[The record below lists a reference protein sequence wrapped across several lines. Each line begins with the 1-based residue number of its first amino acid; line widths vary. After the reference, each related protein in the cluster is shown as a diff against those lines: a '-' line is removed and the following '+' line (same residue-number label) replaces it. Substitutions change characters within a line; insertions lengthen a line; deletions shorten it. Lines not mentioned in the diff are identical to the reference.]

1 MTDLADPREATA
13 PPTAP
18 PTTRRRRGRRNG
30 GTLLGT
36 ILSHALMLTI
46 AAIFMLPFYWMV
58 ISAFKA
64 NNEIFTAT
72 ITWFPNPIR
81 WENVPALFNRPDFP
95 FLRQFWNSVFYAG
108 MVTIGTLLSCSIAAY
123 AFACLRW
130 KGRDLV
136 FGLTIAT
143 LLIPA
148 IVLFLPTYVVFARMG
163 LVGTYWPLIAPAFLG
178 DAFFIFMLRQF
189 FLGVPRELIDA
200 ARLDGAS
207 EFRIFWQIV
216 LPQAQTAL
224 VVVALFTIVY
234 TWHEFF
240 GPLIYL
246 IDRDDFPLSLG
257 LYAFRTQRAV
267 EWSMTMMGSFF
278 TALPLVVLF
287 LFTRRLFQEGLATSS
302 LK

>member
-1 MTDLADPREATA
+1 MTAQPA
-13 PPTAP
+13 
-18 PTTRRRRGRRNG
+18 RRKPRRGK
-30 GTLLGT
+30 GTLVGT
-36 ILSHALMLTI
+36 VVFHAVML
-46 AAIFMLPFYWMV
+46 AISALFLLPFWWML

-64 NNEIFTAT
+64 NAEIFSTT
-72 ITWFPNPIR
+72 ITWFPDPIR
-81 WENVPALFNRPDFP
+81 WENVTALFTRPDFP
-95 FLRQFWNSVFYAG
+95 FALQFWNSVFYAG
-108 MVTIGTLLSCSIAAY
+108 LVTIGTVLSCSVAAY

-130 KGRDLV
+130 RGRDLV

-143 LLIPA
+143 LLVPA
-148 IVLFLPTYVVFARMG
+148 IVTFLPTYVAFARMG

-189 FLGVPRELIDA
+189 FLAVPRELIDA

-246 IDRDDFPLSLG
+246 QDRNDFPLSVG
-257 LYAFRTQRAV
+257 LFTFRTQRAV
-267 EWSMTMMGSFF
+267 EWPITMMGSLF
-278 TALPLVVLF
+278 TALPLIVLF
-287 LFTRRLFQEGLATSS
+287 LFTRRLFREGLATSS

>member
-1 MTDLADPREATA
+1 MTSAPRRS
-13 PPTAP
+13 P
-18 PTTRRRRGRRNG
+18 RRGG
-30 GTLLGT
+30 STLIGRVAF
-36 ILSHALMLTI
+36 HAVMLAI
-46 AAIFMLPFYWMV
+46 AALFLLPFWWML
-58 ISAFKA
+58 ISAFKDNA
-64 NNEIFTAT
+64 AIFAT
-72 ITWFPNPIR
+72 EITWFPNPIR
-81 WENVPALFNRPDFP
+81 WENVTALFTRPDFP
-95 FLRQFWNSVFYAG
+95 FARQFGNSVFYAG
-108 MVTIGTLLSCSIAAY
+108 LVTLGTVLSCSVAAY

-130 KGRDLV
+130 KGRDVV

-148 IVLFLPTYVVFARMG
+148 IVTFLPTYVAFSRLR

-178 DAFFIFMLRQF
+178 DAFYIFMLRQF
-189 FLGVPRELIDA
+189 FMNVPRELIDA

-216 LPQAQTAL
+216 LPQARTAL

-246 IDRDDFPLSLG
+246 QDKNDFPLSLG
-257 LYAFRTQRAV
+257 LFTFRTQRAV
-267 EWSMTMMGSFF
+267 EWPITMMGSLL
-278 TALPLVVLF
+278 TALPLVILF
-287 LFTRRLFQEGLATSS
+287 LFTRRLFREGLATSS